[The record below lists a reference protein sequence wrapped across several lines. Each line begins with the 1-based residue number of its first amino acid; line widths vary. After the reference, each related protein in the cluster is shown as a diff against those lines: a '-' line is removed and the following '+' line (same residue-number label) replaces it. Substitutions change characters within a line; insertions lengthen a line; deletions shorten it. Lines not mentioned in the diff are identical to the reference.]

1 MLRKY
6 GDCSILLQR
15 LITSTHYNMEVMMS
29 QNKIKIDLNNDELCT
44 LSAILKF
51 MIKHFYQDKIDD
63 PIYLE
68 MNSLRSK
75 LINAKQK

>member
-1 MLRKY
+1 
-6 GDCSILLQR
+6 
-15 LITSTHYNMEVMMS
+15 MS
-29 QNKIKIDLNNDELCT
+29 QNKITIDLNNDELCT
-44 LSAILKF
+44 LTAVLKF
-51 MIKHFYQDKIDD
+51 MVKHFYQDKIDD

>member
-1 MLRKY
+1 
-6 GDCSILLQR
+6 
-15 LITSTHYNMEVMMS
+15 MMS
-29 QNKIKIDLNNDELCT
+29 QKKIKIDLNNDELCT
-44 LSAILKF
+44 LSAVLKF